1 MMNKTQVRSAAL
13 ELHPEGGTH
22 ATLCFYKDSQKSEK
36 IMTVHQ
42 SNAATPSTSATN
54 KRSNS
59 TTSNGNNAGINN
71 SDAHQQNKPQ
81 SQKENIVGA
90 IRKGKTADAAA
101 AGCSE
106 KLEANEEA

>member
-1 MMNKTQVRSAAL
+1 MNKTQVRSAAL

-59 TTSNGNNAGINN
+59 TTSNGNNAAGNNN
-71 SDAHQQNKPQ
+71 SDVHQQIKPQ
-81 SQKENIVGA
+81 SQKENIVDA
-90 IRKGKTADAAA
+90 KRKGKTADAAA
-101 AGCSE
+101 DGCSE
-106 KLEANEEA
+106 KLEANEVA